1 MVADIR
7 AEEVTD
13 ALQNVILQHSDIRTF
28 VRHYEVDVDVDVQ
41 GIVRRTGSQS
51 ALVRFAC
58 SLSASIDPDRPF
70 KLSPEESLSLNEL
83 PAVREKQD
91 LAELRKRKWEKLQ
104 AKLEYATNVFEKHF
118 ITGKPGNSSEKLKD
132 WEEKLTAL
140 EDRVV
145 QANYKKNRAVRD
157 LRSEK
162 QRQRNKRIRE
172 NLRRYK
178 EEQPVIDLER
188 QLEGL
193 MVDTKVMGAL
203 QHTAYVT
210 PEFTTMIDTMLT
222 MPGVTIEAE
231 RQRRIKAINAVTAY
245 CGVEEG
251 RPTPRPTISSRRPAT
266 DEFASAAKRQR
277 RTSEDELD
285 GQIFQAIESVRIKS
299 CHDRPRICFI
309 CVGNPNLPMKNRILE
324 HTTPGSLTRHFL
336 RKHVNPPWPAEGVS
350 CNVCGNQNL
359 QQKLNLL
366 NHAEEVHGTVV
377 RGPNQKK
384 LSSQLSG
391 TSIYPGCGH
400 WS

>member
-7 AEEVTD
+7 TEEVTD

-83 PAVREKQD
+83 PVIREKQNQV
-91 LAELRKRKWEKLQ
+91 ELRKRKWQKLQ
-104 AKLEYATNVFEKHF
+104 AKLEQVTNVFERQDF
-118 ITGKPGNSSEKLKD
+118 TGQHENYSERQKSWQEKLKSL
-132 WEEKLTAL
+132 EEK
-140 EDRVV
+140 VV
-145 QANYKKNRAVRD
+145 EANQKRNRAVRD

-172 NLRRYK
+172 NLRQYQ

-188 QLEGL
+188 QLQGL

-203 QHTAYVT
+203 QHTPYVT
-210 PEFTTMIDTMLT
+210 PEFTTVIDTMLT
-222 MPGVTIEAE
+222 MPGVTVEAE
-231 RQRRIKAINAVTAY
+231 RQRRIKAINAVTAF

-251 RPTPRPTISSRRPAT
+251 RPTPRPMISRRRPAC
-266 DEFASAAKRQR
+266 DDFASPAKRQR
-277 RTSEDELD
+277 CRSEDELE
-285 GQIFQAIESVRIKS
+285 GEILQAIEAVRVKS
-299 CHDRPRICFI
+299 RHDRPRVCFI

-336 RKHVNPPWPAEGVS
+336 RRHVNPSWPAEGVS
-350 CNVCGNQNL
+350 CNVCGNHGL
-359 QQKLNLL
+359 QQKSDLV
-366 NHAEEVHGTVV
+366 NHAEQVHGTVV
-377 RGPNQKK
+377 RGPNQQM
-384 LSSQLSG
+384 LSSQLSR
-391 TSIYPGCGH
+391 TSINPHCDY
-400 WS
+400 